1 MEEQISSIVEAL
13 KINAEKTPDKLCVG
27 DKKNQVTYKEF
38 WNMVKKAAVYLQEKG
53 VQKGDMVVIRGAQK
67 VEFLLGVF
75 GVQLAGGAVCPL
87 EKAIKDDRIMEIMNF
102 VDSNIYLAEKPVKNT
117 TVNNISLKE
126 MFKVVQNNEAVTP
139 NENTDNS
146 ENVVLNESSDSSEAV
161 NSKEFSL
168 PASDDLSEIL
178 FTTGT
183 TGKSKGIEV
192 TFGCNIAIAQ
202 NVIDSVGMEKDEIEL
217 ITTPINH
224 SLAIRRSYGAIYNGS
239 SIVLTDGIKFVED
252 FFKLLDRYKITAIT
266 FVPAILEQ
274 VLKFAKD
281 RFATYDN
288 QFHYIQ
294 LGSAPLSET
303 NKEILTKM
311 FPTTRLY
318 NTYGATESGCTVIL
332 EFSKYGHKK
341 KCIGRTTV
349 NTEILFVDDRR
360 NIVEA
365 SLEKPGILAFKGKM
379 NMRSYYKEP
388 EITKEVMDEK
398 GVVYT
403 NDLGYLGEDGL
414 VYLLGRQGDVIN
426 MGGIKIAPTEIEEV
440 AMKHEMIKDCACIPI
455 KDEITG
461 EAPKLFVTL
470 NEGYQLDQKEL
481 SKYLLSKLESLKVPK
496 TFEVIDEIPRTFN
509 GKIIR
514 KQLKAWKIIKER
526 LENEYER

>member
-38 WNMVKKAAVYLQEKG
+38 WNMVKKASVYLQEKG

-146 ENVVLNESSDSSEAV
+146 ENVVLNESSNSSEAV

-192 TFGCNIAIAQ
+192 TFGCNVAIAQ

-349 NTEILFVDDRR
+349 NTEILFVDDKR

-388 EITKEVMDEK
+388 EITKEVMDEN

-514 KQLKAWKIIKER
+514 KQLKA
-526 LENEYER
+526 LENN

>member
-192 TFGCNIAIAQ
+192 TFGCNVAIAQ
-202 NVIDSVGMEKDEIEL
+202 NVIDSVGMEKDEVEL

-349 NTEILFVDDRR
+349 NTEILFVDDKR

-388 EITKEVMDEK
+388 EITKEVMDEN

-514 KQLKAWKIIKER
+514 KQLKA
-526 LENEYER
+526 LENN

>member
-87 EKAIKDDRIMEIMNF
+87 EKAIKDDRIIEIMNF
-102 VDSNIYLAEKPVKNT
+102 VDSNIYLAEKTVKNT

-146 ENVVLNESSDSSEAV
+146 ENVVLNESSDSIEAV

-192 TFGCNIAIAQ
+192 TFGCNVAIAQ

-349 NTEILFVDDRR
+349 NTEILFVDDKR

-388 EITKEVMDEK
+388 EITKEVMDEN

-514 KQLKAWKIIKER
+514 KQLKA
-526 LENEYER
+526 LENN

>member
-161 NSKEFSL
+161 SSKEFSL

-192 TFGCNIAIAQ
+192 TFGCNVAIAQ

-349 NTEILFVDDRR
+349 NTEILFVDDKR

-388 EITKEVMDEK
+388 EITKEVMDEN

-496 TFEVIDEIPRTFN
+496 AFEVIDEIPRTFN

-514 KQLKAWKIIKER
+514 KQLKA
-526 LENEYER
+526 LENN

>member
-202 NVIDSVGMEKDEIEL
+202 NVNDSVGMEKDEIEL

-514 KQLKAWKIIKER
+514 KQLKA
-526 LENEYER
+526 LENN

>member
-192 TFGCNIAIAQ
+192 TFGCNVAIAQ

-349 NTEILFVDDRR
+349 NTEILFVDDKR

-440 AMKHEMIKDCACIPI
+440 AMKYEMIKDCACIPI

-514 KQLKAWKIIKER
+514 KQLKA
-526 LENEYER
+526 LENN

>member
-161 NSKEFSL
+161 SSKEFSL

-192 TFGCNIAIAQ
+192 TFGCNVAIAQ

-303 NKEILTKM
+303 NKEILTRM

-349 NTEILFVDDRR
+349 NTEILFVDDKR

-388 EITKEVMDEK
+388 EITKEVMDEN

-514 KQLKAWKIIKER
+514 KQLKA
-526 LENEYER
+526 LENN

>member
-117 TVNNISLKE
+117 NVNNISLKE

-146 ENVVLNESSDSSEAV
+146 ENVVLNESSDGSEAV
-161 NSKEFSL
+161 NSKEFIL

-192 TFGCNIAIAQ
+192 TFGCNVAIAQ

-288 QFHYIQ
+288 QFQYIQ

-349 NTEILFVDDRR
+349 NTEILFVDDKR

-388 EITKEVMDEK
+388 EITKEVMDEN

-514 KQLKAWKIIKER
+514 KQLKA
-526 LENEYER
+526 LENN

>member
-117 TVNNISLKE
+117 TDNISLKE

-146 ENVVLNESSDSSEAV
+146 ENVVLNESSDSIEAV

-192 TFGCNIAIAQ
+192 TFGCNVAIAQ

-349 NTEILFVDDRR
+349 NTEILFVDDKR

-388 EITKEVMDEK
+388 EITKEVMDEN

-514 KQLKAWKIIKER
+514 KQLKA
-526 LENEYER
+526 LENN

>member
-102 VDSNIYLAEKPVKNT
+102 IDSNIYLAEKPVKNT

-146 ENVVLNESSDSSEAV
+146 ENVVLNESSDSIEAV

-192 TFGCNIAIAQ
+192 TFGCNVAIAQ

-349 NTEILFVDDRR
+349 NTEILFVDDKR

-388 EITKEVMDEK
+388 EITKEVMDEN

-514 KQLKAWKIIKER
+514 KQLKA
-526 LENEYER
+526 LENN

>member
-146 ENVVLNESSDSSEAV
+146 ENVVLNESSDSIEAV

-192 TFGCNIAIAQ
+192 TFGCNVAIAQ

-349 NTEILFVDDRR
+349 NTEILFVDDKR

-388 EITKEVMDEK
+388 EITKEVMDEN

-514 KQLKAWKIIKER
+514 KQLKT
-526 LENEYER
+526 LENN

>member
-274 VLKFAKD
+274 ALKFAKD

-514 KQLKAWKIIKER
+514 KQLKA
-526 LENEYER
+526 LENN

>member
-1 MEEQISSIVEAL
+1 MQERLYMASSKKEDRMEKEVVSIIEAL
-13 KINAEKTPDKLCVG
+13 KINSEKTPDKLCVG
-27 DKKNQVTYKEF
+27 DKKNQATYKEF
-38 WNMVKKAAVYLQEKG
+38 WIMIEKAATFLHAKG
-53 VQKGDMVVIRGAQK
+53 VQKGDIVVIRGAQK
-67 VEFLLGVF
+67 LEYLLGVF
-75 GVQLAGGAVCPL
+75 AVHLVGGAVCPL
-87 EKAIKDDRIMEIMNF
+87 EKAIKDDRILEIMDF
-102 VDSNIYLAEKPVKNT
+102 VDSNIYLADKPVKNEQ
-117 TVNNISLKE
+117 VNNISLKE
-126 MFKVVQNNEAVTP
+126 LFKAVLDK
-139 NENTDNS
+139 ENPIEPLTFTFP
-146 ENVVLNESSDSSEAV
+146 E
-161 NSKEFSL
+161 KG
-168 PASDDLSEIL
+168 DLSEIL

-192 TFGCNIAIAQ
+192 TCDCNIAISQ
-202 NVIDSVGMEKDEIEL
+202 NVMDSVQMGKDEIEL

-224 SLAIRRSYGAIYNGS
+224 SLAIRRAYGAMYNGS

-252 FFKLLDRYKITAIT
+252 FFKLLDHYKITAIT

-274 VLKFAKD
+274 ALKFAKD

-303 NKEILTKM
+303 NKKILKDM

-332 EFSKYGHKK
+332 EFSKYGDKQ

-349 NTEILFVDDRR
+349 NTEILFVDDDR

-365 SLEKPGILAFKGKM
+365 SLENPGILAFKGDM
-379 NMRSYYKEP
+379 NMKGYYKEP
-388 EITKEVMDEK
+388 EITAEVMDEQ

-403 NDLGYLGEDGL
+403 NDLGYLGKDGL
-414 VYLLGRQGDVIN
+414 VYLLGRQGEVIN

-440 AMKHEMIKDCACIPI
+440 VMQNEMIKDCACISIP
-455 KDEITG
+455 DEITG
-461 EAPKLFVTL
+461 EAPKLFVVL
-470 NEGYQLDQKEL
+470 KDGYEFQQKEL
-481 SKYLLSKLESLKVPK
+481 SKYMLSKLESLKVPK

-514 KQLKAWKIIKER
+514 KQLKALNNK
-526 LENEYER
+526 

>member
-27 DKKNQVTYKEF
+27 DKKNQVTYKQF

-192 TFGCNIAIAQ
+192 TFGCNVAIAQ

-349 NTEILFVDDRR
+349 NTEILFVDDKR

-388 EITKEVMDEK
+388 EITKEVMDEN

-514 KQLKAWKIIKER
+514 KQLKA
-526 LENEYER
+526 LENN

>member
-192 TFGCNIAIAQ
+192 TFGCNVAIAQ

-388 EITKEVMDEK
+388 EITKEVMDEN

-514 KQLKAWKIIKER
+514 KQLKA
-526 LENEYER
+526 LENN

>member
-87 EKAIKDDRIMEIMNF
+87 EKAIKDDRIMDIMNF

-146 ENVVLNESSDSSEAV
+146 ENVVLNESSDSIEAV

-192 TFGCNIAIAQ
+192 TFGCNVAIAQ

-349 NTEILFVDDRR
+349 NTEILFVDDKR

-388 EITKEVMDEK
+388 EITKEVMDEN

-514 KQLKAWKIIKER
+514 KQLKA
-526 LENEYER
+526 LENN

>member
-1 MEEQISSIVEAL
+1 MDKNVVSIIEAL
-13 KINAEKTPDKLCVG
+13 KINSEKHPDRLCVG
-27 DKKNQVTYKEF
+27 DKKKQVTYGEI
-38 WNMVKKAAVYLQEKG
+38 WNMVEKAATFLHEKG
-53 VQKGDMVVIRGAQK
+53 VNKGDMVVIRGAQK
-67 VEFLLGVF
+67 VEFLLGVLA
-75 GVQLAGGAVCPL
+75 VQLAGGSVCPL
-87 EKAIKDDRIMEIMNF
+87 EKAIKDDRILEIMDF
-102 VDSNIYLAEKPVKNT
+102 VDSNIYLADKPVKKED
-117 TVNNISLKE
+117 VNNISIKE
-126 MFKVVQNNEAVTP
+126 LMKAVENEEEPIVPMTF
-139 NENTDNS
+139 E
-146 ENVVLNESSDSSEAV
+146 
-161 NSKEFSL
+161 L
-168 PASDDLSEIL
+168 PDKDDLAEIL

-192 TFGCNIAIAQ
+192 TFGCDVAIAQ
-202 NVIDSVGMEKDEIEL
+202 NVLDSVEMGEDEVEL

-224 SLAIRRSYGAIYNGS
+224 SLAIRRTYGALYNGS
-239 SIVLTDGIKFVED
+239 SVVLTDGIKFVED
-252 FFKLLDRYKITAIT
+252 FFKLLDNYKITAIT

-332 EFSKYGHKK
+332 EFSKYGDKK

-349 NTEILFVDDRR
+349 NTEILFVDDKR
-360 NIVEA
+360 NVVDA
-365 SLEKPGILAFKGKM
+365 SLENPGILAFKGEM

-388 EITKEVMDEK
+388 EITAEVMDEN

-403 NDLGYLGEDGL
+403 NDLGYLGDDGL

-461 EAPKLFVTL
+461 EAPKLFVAL
-470 NEGYQLDQKEL
+470 NEGYDFDQKAL

-496 TFEVIDEIPRTFN
+496 VFEIIDEIPRTFN

-514 KQLKAWKIIKER
+514 KQLKA
-526 LENEYER
+526 LEDNK

>member
-349 NTEILFVDDRR
+349 NTEILFVDDKR

-388 EITKEVMDEK
+388 EITKEVMDEN

-514 KQLKAWKIIKER
+514 KQLKA
-526 LENEYER
+526 LENN

>member
-146 ENVVLNESSDSSEAV
+146 ENVVLNESSDSIEAV

-192 TFGCNIAIAQ
+192 TFGCNVAIAQ

-349 NTEILFVDDRR
+349 NTEILFVDDKR

-388 EITKEVMDEK
+388 EITKEVMDEN

-514 KQLKAWKIIKER
+514 KQLKA
-526 LENEYER
+526 LENN

>member
-87 EKAIKDDRIMEIMNF
+87 EKAIKDDRIMVIMNF

-146 ENVVLNESSDSSEAV
+146 ENVVLNESSDSIEAV

-192 TFGCNIAIAQ
+192 TFGCNVAIAQ

-349 NTEILFVDDRR
+349 NTEILFVDDKR

-388 EITKEVMDEK
+388 EITKEVMDEN

-514 KQLKAWKIIKER
+514 KQLKA
-526 LENEYER
+526 LENN

>member
-349 NTEILFVDDRR
+349 NTEILFVDDKR

-388 EITKEVMDEK
+388 EITKEVMDEN

-414 VYLLGRQGDVIN
+414 VYLIGRQGDVIN

-514 KQLKAWKIIKER
+514 KQLKA
-526 LENEYER
+526 LENN

>member
-1 MEEQISSIVEAL
+1 
-13 KINAEKTPDKLCVG
+13 
-27 DKKNQVTYKEF
+27 
-38 WNMVKKAAVYLQEKG
+38 
-53 VQKGDMVVIRGAQK
+53 
-67 VEFLLGVF
+67 
-75 GVQLAGGAVCPL
+75 
-87 EKAIKDDRIMEIMNF
+87 
-102 VDSNIYLAEKPVKNT
+102 
-117 TVNNISLKE
+117 
-126 MFKVVQNNEAVTP
+126 
-139 NENTDNS
+139 
-146 ENVVLNESSDSSEAV
+146 
-161 NSKEFSL
+161 
-168 PASDDLSEIL
+168 
-178 FTTGT
+178 
-183 TGKSKGIEV
+183 
-192 TFGCNIAIAQ
+192 
-202 NVIDSVGMEKDEIEL
+202 MEKDEIEL

-239 SIVLTDGIKFVED
+239 SIVLTDGIVED

-514 KQLKAWKIIKER
+514 KQLKA
-526 LENEYER
+526 LENN

>member
-440 AMKHEMIKDCACIPI
+440 AMKHEMIKDCVCIPI

-514 KQLKAWKIIKER
+514 KQLKA
-526 LENEYER
+526 LENN

>member
-192 TFGCNIAIAQ
+192 TFGCNVAIAQ

-349 NTEILFVDDRR
+349 NTEILFVDDKR

-388 EITKEVMDEK
+388 EITKEVMDEN

-514 KQLKAWKIIKER
+514 KQLKA
-526 LENEYER
+526 LENN

>member
-146 ENVVLNESSDSSEAV
+146 ENVVLNESSDSLEAV

-192 TFGCNIAIAQ
+192 TFGCNVAIAQ

-349 NTEILFVDDRR
+349 NTEILFVDDKR

-388 EITKEVMDEK
+388 EITKEVMDEN

-514 KQLKAWKIIKER
+514 KQLKA
-526 LENEYER
+526 LENN

>member
-27 DKKNQVTYKEF
+27 DKKNQVTYKQF

-192 TFGCNIAIAQ
+192 TFGCNVAIAQ

-388 EITKEVMDEK
+388 EITKEVMDEN

-514 KQLKAWKIIKER
+514 KQLKA
-526 LENEYER
+526 LENN

>member
-146 ENVVLNESSDSSEAV
+146 ENVVLNESSDSIEAV

-168 PASDDLSEIL
+168 PASNDLSEIL

-192 TFGCNIAIAQ
+192 TFGCNVAIAQ

-349 NTEILFVDDRR
+349 NTEILFVDDKR

-388 EITKEVMDEK
+388 EITKEVMDEN

-514 KQLKAWKIIKER
+514 KQLKA
-526 LENEYER
+526 LENN

>member
-192 TFGCNIAIAQ
+192 TFGCNVAIAQ

-349 NTEILFVDDRR
+349 NTEILFVDDKR

-365 SLEKPGILAFKGKM
+365 SLENPGILAFKGKM

-514 KQLKAWKIIKER
+514 KQLKA
-526 LENEYER
+526 LENN